1 MFLFIQVLG
10 HVCYHILAAG
20 LNGYMATLTNLKNP
34 VNKWRCGAAPIA
46 VGFCSFHA
54 LFIQF
59 NQINRIVITVRF
71 LFLIDIIYVL
81 TMPTNYL
88 IASDETQSMM
98 TVKRWAQNPG
108 ASSIGKPAIHPA
120 TVDLKGKAYE

>member
-1 MFLFIQVLG
+1 MPFATSLVTRLGDLYLQNLIVTMPMYVIVNRLSLISICPFNMNFNLNILILYFIQVLG

-46 VGFCSFHA
+46 VGFSSFHA

-59 NQINRIVITVRF
+59 NQLHNIVIIIRF
-71 LFLIDIIYVL
+71 LFLIDAIYV
-81 TMPTNYL
+81 
-88 IASDETQSMM
+88 
-98 TVKRWAQNPG
+98 W
-108 ASSIGKPAIHPA
+108 
-120 TVDLKGKAYE
+120 